1 MLKRI
6 FFAVAPLMLIAG
18 TVVAD
23 DDLLSAVAKLD
34 ADKPTAAET
43 EEMDDL
49 GQADVDAL
57 LGEGEEEGEEA
68 IAACFRRIRYGYGYR
83 SFGYRGYGHCSY
95 RFYRPVSLHEL
106 SLVPLPTGIQHL
118 LHVVLH
124 TDLLQLLGVL
134 VIETWAGAFR
144 THHPFHQARQP
155 ARSWLSGFF

>member
-1 MLKRI
+1 MLKRF

-34 ADKPTAAET
+34 ADKPNAAET

-83 SFGYRGYGHCSY
+83 SFGYRSYGHCSY
-95 RFYRPVSLHEL
+95 RFYRPVCYTSYPSYHYRPVYNTCYT
-106 SLVPLPTGIQHL
+106 SYYTPIYSSYWGC
-118 LHVVLH
+118 
-124 TDLLQLLGVL
+124 
-134 VIETWAGAFR
+134 W
-144 THHPFHQARQP
+144 
-155 ARSWLSGFF
+155 